1 MMFDLILTMGVPALG
16 ITALAVVYLV
26 SKDADLRGRAWS
38 LLKLLLR
45 R

>member
-1 MMFDLILTMGVPALG
+1 MFDLILTMGVPALG

-26 SKDADLRGRAWS
+26 SKDTDLRGRAWS